1 MIPPL
6 FSLRRGVLRGGRRMM
21 SRVRSSLNYMSGLQ
35 PSASG
40 WNVTW
45 GCAPGWYMSG
55 LRPYF
60 NATSW
65 LSS

>member
-1 MIPPL
+1 
-6 FSLRRGVLRGGRRMM
+6 
-21 SRVRSSLNYMSGLQ
+21 MSGLQ

-45 GCAPGWYMSG
+45 GYAPGWYMSG

-60 NATSW
+60 NATKGGAADAGITMTSNTRIIFMI
-65 LSS
+65 L